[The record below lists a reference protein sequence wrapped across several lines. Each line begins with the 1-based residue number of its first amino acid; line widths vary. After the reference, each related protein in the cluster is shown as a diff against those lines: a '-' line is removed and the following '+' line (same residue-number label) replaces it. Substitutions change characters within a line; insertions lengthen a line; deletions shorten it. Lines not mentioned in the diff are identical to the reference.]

1 MKKKILKNRK
11 NKIQRL
17 SLLQVVIQAQIV
29 KRMKIKNQSIIWK
42 IFKKTNNPILIKNQ
56 NKNNKKIKI

>member
-17 SLLQVVIQAQIV
+17 SLLQVVIQDQIV

>member
-17 SLLQVVIQAQIV
+17 NLLQVVTQAQIA
-29 KRMKIKNQSIIWK
+29 KHMKIKNQSTIWK

>member
-17 SLLQVVIQAQIV
+17 NLLQVVTQAQIA
-29 KRMKIKNQSIIWK
+29 KHMKIKNQSTIWK
-42 IFKKTNNPILIKNQ
+42 IFKKTNNPILIKNL

>member
-17 SLLQVVIQAQIV
+17 SLLQVVTQAQIA
-29 KRMKIKNQSIIWK
+29 KHMKIKNQSTIWK
-42 IFKKTNNPILIKNQ
+42 IFKKNNNPILIKNL